1 MISRFFI
8 IIVCIEDNRIAN
20 ITNILDKEG
29 NMHIEKRVD
38 ELFHELVE
46 IRRDF
51 HMHPELSENEYR
63 TSDKICGYLSRWNIE
78 YRRNIA
84 ETGVVAIIRGK
95 KQGKTV
101 GARADIDAL
110 PIIEQNDLPFKSRNE
125 GIMHACG
132 HDVHTTIHLGVAKLF
147 KEMEE
152 ELEGNVKIFFQ
163 PAEETT
169 GGAKRMIEAG
179 CLKNPDVDY
188 VLSLHIM
195 PYIDAGHV
203 ELKYGKLNAATNEFH
218 IKINGKSSHAA
229 YPEGSIDTIVIAGY
243 IITALQS
250 IVSRNTSPLD
260 QVVVTLGQIHGGIKN
275 NIIPDKVI
283 MSGTLRT
290 INPDTRIYSKDR
302 IREIVENTAK
312 AHGATATVEFEEGYP
327 MLINDDEVVHV
338 LSRVAKN
345 VLGIDKVHFK
355 EFPSMGADDFSFFC
369 EVTKGAYYNLGCGNK
384 AKGWTAPIHSEQFMV
399 DEDCIKTGIIL
410 QTKTLIELLKK

>member
-1 MISRFFI
+1 M
-8 IIVCIEDNRIAN
+8 D
-20 ITNILDKEG
+20 
-29 NMHIEKRVD
+29 IEKRID

-51 HMHPELSENEYR
+51 HMHPELSENEHR
-63 TSDKICGYLSRWNIE
+63 TSDKICEYLSKWNIE
-78 YRRNIA
+78 YEKNIA

-95 KQGKTV
+95 KHGKTV

-110 PIIEQNDLPFKSRNE
+110 PIIEQNDLPFKSINK
-125 GIMHACG
+125 GVMHACG
-132 HDVHTTIHLGVAKLF
+132 HDIHTTIHLGVAKLF

-163 PAEETT
+163 PAEETN
-169 GGAKRMIEAG
+169 GGAKTMIQAG
-179 CLKNPDVDY
+179 CLKDPDVDY

-195 PYIDAGHV
+195 PYMDAGHV

-229 YPEGSIDTIVIAGY
+229 YPEQSVDTIVIAGY
-243 IITALQS
+243 IITSLQS

-275 NIIPDKVI
+275 NIIADEVI
-283 MSGTLRT
+283 ISGTLRT
-290 INPDTRIYSKDR
+290 VSSETRTYAKNR

-312 AHGATATVEFEEGYP
+312 AHGAKATVEFEEGYP
-327 MLINDDEVVHV
+327 MLINNDEVVDV

-369 EVTKGAYYNLGCGNK
+369 EETKGAYYNLGCGNK
-384 AKGWTAPIHSEQFMV
+384 ARGWTATIHSGQFMV
-399 DEDCIKTGIIL
+399 DEECIKTGVIL
-410 QTKTLIELLKK
+410 QTETLIELLKK